1 MYGFAGGNRC
11 GSESRMDGEGLEVA
25 HNGVRGDDG
34 VEMKEAS
41 E

>member
-1 MYGFAGGNRC
+1 MG
-11 GSESRMDGEGLEVA
+11 GEGLKIA

-34 VEMKEAS
+34 VEVREAS